1 MAAQKQETT
10 STLKNQEVNAP
21 AQIVKPEPLK
31 TLLEWK
37 APSRLFKKRDR
48 EYFTTIGSIVFL
60 LAIILLFLQ
69 EWFLI
74 VVMVAL
80 MFVAYI
86 FSTVQPEEVEHKIT
100 NRGIFTGGDSYA
112 WAVLGRFWFTEKWGQ
127 KILHLETLL
136 AFPRRLSLLL
146 GKTDQEQV
154 KKTLADYLLF
164 EEPEKTWVDNASQWL
179 SSHIPLEKSS

>member
-1 MAAQKQETT
+1 MTALKQSQT
-10 STLKNQEVNAP
+10 STLKNQEDNQPIQV
-21 AQIVKPEPLK
+21 VRPEPLK

-37 APSRLFKKRDR
+37 AASRLFKKRER

-127 KILHLETLL
+127 KVLHFETLL
-136 AFPRRLSLLL
+136 GFPRRLTLLL

-154 KKTLADYLLF
+154 KKILADYLLW
-164 EEPEKTWVDNASQWL
+164 EEPEKTWIDNASQWL
-179 SSHIPLEKSS
+179 SSHIPLEKTS

>member
-1 MAAQKQETT
+1 MTVQKQETT
-10 STLKNQEVNAP
+10 STLKNQETDQQ

-37 APSRLFKKRDR
+37 AASRLFKKRER

-86 FSTVQPEEVEHKIT
+86 LSTVQPEEVEHKIT

-112 WAVLGRFWFTEKWGQ
+112 WAALGRFWFTEKWGQ

-136 AFPRRLSLLL
+136 AFPRRLTLLL
-146 GKTDQEQV
+146 GRIDQEQI
-154 KKTLADYLLF
+154 KKILSDYLLF
-164 EEPEKTWVDNASQWL
+164 EEPKKTWIDNASAWL
-179 SSHIPLEKSS
+179 SAHIPLEKTS